1 MATLAG
7 LDRTATVN
15 GDRPIVMA
23 GRLLRLTLR
32 AAAGLAAVASMAP
45 AAQANSAAAEYF
57 RSRADRTA
65 VPTLLAEDDRT
76 YYRQLFGAIEKQD
89 WSNVQQ
95 MLARRPEGPLHAV
108 ARAQFYLA
116 AGSPRVDLQPLT
128 DLLTQAPDMPW
139 SDQVGRLA
147 LRRGATALPI
157 ALPATQPLFTLP
169 SVSRRAKP
177 RPVADGTMPDSVGS
191 AILDRIKNDDP
202 VAARVLLDG
211 IDATLSAEARTEWRQ
226 RVAWAFYIG
235 NDDANAR
242 SIAQSAA
249 EGGEGSWLGE
259 ARWTAGLA
267 AWRLNDWDAAAT
279 SFEAAASAAPNPE
292 LTSAANYWASRAW
305 LRARHPEKVA
315 QALRAAASARDTLYG
330 MLAAEALGLR
340 ESAPAAAPDFSA
352 DDWQKLRTCA
362 NVRLAVQLA
371 EIGEDGLAD
380 EVLRYQARIGDPALY
395 APLSRLARDLGLPS
409 TQLWM
414 AYNAPAGARPD
425 EAARFPAPK
434 WTPANGWKVDP
445 ALLFAHSLQESNF
458 RTQVTSPAGAKGLMQ
473 VLPGTA
479 RDMGKIDPLM
489 QGRDRELDVPQV
501 NLAFGQT
508 YLTLLRDK
516 PATQG
521 LLPKVIAAYN
531 AGPVPVDR
539 WNTAVRDNG
548 DPLLWMESIPYW
560 ETRGYVATV
569 LRNYWMY
576 ERQAG
581 GPSESRLGLTQG
593 LWPRFPGLA
602 GADSVRI
609 ASRGN

>member
-1 MATLAG
+1 M
-7 LDRTATVN
+7 
-15 GDRPIVMA
+15 PS
-23 GRLLRLTLR
+23 RLLRTLLT
-32 AAAGLAAVASMAP
+32 AAGLLAAAASVAP
-45 AAQANSAAAEYF
+45 TAQANSAAADYF

-65 VPTLLAEDDRT
+65 VPTLLTEDDRGF
-76 YYRQLFGAIEKQD
+76 YRQLFGAIEKQD
-89 WSNVQQ
+89 WTNVQL
-95 MLARRPEGPLHAV
+95 MLTQRTDGPLHAV

-116 AGSPRVDLQPLT
+116 AGSPKADLQRLT
-128 DLLTQAPDMPW
+128 ELLTLAPDLPW

-147 LRRGATALPI
+147 LKRGATTLPI
-157 ALPATQPLFTLP
+157 ALPTTQPMFTLP
-169 SVSRRAKP
+169 TISRRTKP
-177 RPVADGTMPDSVGS
+177 RPVADGTMPDSLAS
-191 AILDRIKNDDP
+191 AIMDRIKNDDP
-202 VAARVLLDG
+202 LGARVLLDG
-211 IDATLSAEARTEWRQ
+211 IDAMLSDEARTEWRQ
-226 RVAWAFYIG
+226 RVGWAFYIG

-242 SIAQSAA
+242 LVAQSAA
-249 EGGEGSWLGE
+249 ETGTGAWLGE

-267 AWRLNDWDAAAT
+267 AWRLNDWEAAAA
-279 SFEAAASAAPNPE
+279 SFESAAASAPNVE
-292 LTSAANYWASRAW
+292 LASAANYWAGRAW
-305 LRARHPEKVA
+305 MRARHPENVA
-315 QALRAAASARDTLYG
+315 QALRKAATARDTLYG
-330 MLAAEALGLR
+330 MLAAESLGLR
-340 ESAPAAAPDFSA
+340 DSVPAAAPDFSA
-352 DDWQKLRTCA
+352 DDWQHLRACA

-395 APLSRLARDLGLPS
+395 APLSRLARDLGLPA

-434 WTPANGWKVDP
+434 WAPANGWKVDP

-479 RDMGKIDPLM
+479 RDMSKIEPLM

-508 YLTLLRDK
+508 YLALLRDK

-531 AGPVPVDR
+531 AGPMPVDR
-539 WNTAVRDNG
+539 WNTAIRDNG

-593 LWPRFPGLA
+593 LWPKFPGL
-602 GADSVRI
+602 GSTESVRI